1 MKGLGCFHEQS
12 VAEDQ
17 KPQPQQH
24 RKEIIQQ
31 ATFVSPFIPQA
42 RSSWEEGQQMKEVHQ
57 EEVRQEEGQHKKEDQ
72 PQKEGH
78 QADQP
83 QKEVRQ
89 EEGQPKRRRRKEV
102 RQKEGQHKKE
112 VHQEMEVLH
121 SSGDEQVQQEG
132 RHKEGETF
140 REECETMSFS

>member
-24 RKEIIQQ
+24 RKEIQQ

-57 EEVRQEEGQHKKEDQ
+57 EEVRQE
-72 PQKEGH
+72 
-78 QADQP
+78 
-83 QKEVRQ
+83 
-89 EEGQPKRRRRKEV
+89 
-102 RQKEGQHKKE
+102 EGQHKKE